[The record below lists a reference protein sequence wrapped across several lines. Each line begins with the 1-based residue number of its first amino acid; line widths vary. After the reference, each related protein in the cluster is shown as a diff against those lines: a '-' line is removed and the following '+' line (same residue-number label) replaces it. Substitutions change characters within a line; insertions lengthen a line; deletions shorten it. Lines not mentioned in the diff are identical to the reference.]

1 MRDII
6 YILYMFIWV
15 LLVRVANRTPIW
27 QPRTYQMGAVTYLP
41 DQRPMGCMMILF
53 LAIGAMVGV
62 TLPMVISDILPAP
75 ILRVYPDQGL
85 DALGRLAQIVGGL
98 SGAYVGL
105 RGSWLWCLLFL
116 LGMGLY
122 VLHAVVAYVLG
133 GL

>member
-6 YILYMFIWV
+6 YIVYMFIWV
-15 LLVRVANRTPIW
+15 LLVRRANRTPVW
-27 QPRTYQMGAVTYLP
+27 QPRTFQMGAVTYLP

-53 LAIGAMVGV
+53 LGIGATIGAA
-62 TLPMVISDILPAP
+62 LPSVVSDMLPAP
-75 ILRVYPDQGL
+75 VPHIYPDPGL

-105 RGSWLWCLLFL
+105 RGSWLWCILFL
-116 LGMGLY
+116 LGIGLY
-122 VLHAVVAYVLG
+122 LLHAVVSYVLG